1 LTHPVRRLFRTL
13 YAATVL
19 LPAGLD
25 AQAGRPVSILVYT
38 KNGPGYAHQNVP
50 SAVAALRKLG
60 SEHGMAIDV
69 TDDPSAFTEAR
80 LSRYTL
86 LLFAS
91 TTNDVFDTDEQRLA
105 LRRYIEAGGGFVGLH
120 SVAVTERSWP
130 WFRLL
135 VGAAFAWHPPFQT
148 LRLTRVDPVHPSV
161 RDLPASW
168 TKRDE
173 LYFLTDIGPGITV
186 VLAHDLTAGIAGDSA
201 RIQRLSAPFKGS
213 YPAAWHQ
220 RIDGGRIWIT
230 TLGHD
235 KSDYQDPTYLT
246 LVLGG
251 IRFVASESRGP
262 DFRKAYSTRHDAPT
276 RAAPPAR
283 P

>member
-1 LTHPVRRLFRTL
+1 MTLRFLTLCAALMLPPKDLATQGRRT
-13 YAATVL
+13 
-19 LPAGLD
+19 
-25 AQAGRPVSILVYT
+25 VSILVYT
-38 KNGPGYAHQNVP
+38 RNGPGYAHQNVP

-60 SEHGMAIDV
+60 SEHGMTIDV

-80 LSRYTL
+80 LARYTL

-91 TTNDVFDTDEQRLA
+91 TTNDVFDTDAQRLA

-120 SVAVTERSWP
+120 SAADTERSWP
-130 WFRLL
+130 WYRRM

-148 LRLTRVDPVHPSV
+148 LRLTRVDPIHASV
-161 RDLPASW
+161 RELPETWS
-168 TKRDE
+168 KRDE

-186 VLAHDLTAGIAGDSA
+186 VLAHDLTAAIAGDSA
-201 RIQRLSAPFKGS
+201 RIRRHSAPFKDT

-220 RIDGGRIWIT
+220 RFDGGTIWIT

-235 KSDYQDPTYLT
+235 KADYQDPTYLK

-251 IRFVASESRGP
+251 IKFVAGESRGP
-262 DFRKAYSTRHDAPT
+262 DFRKAYSTRHDAPN
-276 RAAPPAR
+276 RPASPAR

>member
-1 LTHPVRRLFRTL
+1 MSRRFLAF

-19 LPAGLD
+19 LPAGLA
-25 AQAGRPVSILVYT
+25 AQAGRTVRILVYT
-38 KNGPGYAHQNVP
+38 KNGPGYVHQNVP

-60 SEHGMAIDV
+60 RDHGMTVEV
-69 TDDPSAFTEAR
+69 TDDPSAFTETR

-91 TTNDVFDTDEQRLA
+91 TTNDVFDTDDQRLA

-120 SVAVTERSWP
+120 SVADTERGWA
-130 WFRLL
+130 WFHQM
-135 VGAAFAWHPPFQT
+135 VGATFAWHPPFQT
-148 LRLTRVDPVHPSV
+148 LRLKRVHPVHPSV
-161 RDLPASW
+161 RDLPETWS
-168 TKRDE
+168 KSDE
-173 LYFLTDIGPGITV
+173 LYFLEDIGPGITA
-186 VLAHDLTAGIAGDSA
+186 VLAHDLTAAIAGDKA
-201 RIQRLSAPFKGS
+201 RIQQLSAPFGDT

-220 RIDGGRIWIT
+220 RFDGGRIWIT

-235 KSDYQDPTYLT
+235 KSDYQDATYLK

-251 IRFVASESRGP
+251 IRFVAGASRGP
-262 DFRKAYSTRHDAPT
+262 DFRKAYSTRHDAPR
-276 RAAPPAR
+276 RAASPAR

>member
-1 LTHPVRRLFRTL
+1 MGRLFRTL
-13 YAATVL
+13 FTATVL

-25 AQAGRPVSILVYT
+25 GQAGRRVSLLVYT

-60 SEHGMAIDV
+60 REHGMTIDV

-120 SVAVTERSWP
+120 SVADTERSWP
-130 WFRLL
+130 WFRRM

-148 LRLTRVDPVHPSV
+148 LRLKRLAPTHPSV
-161 RDLPASW
+161 RDLPETWS
-168 TKRDE
+168 KGDE
-173 LYFLTDIGPGITV
+173 LYFLKDIGPGITV
-186 VLAHDLTAGIAGDSA
+186 VLAHDLTAAIAGDSA
-201 RIQRLSAPFKGS
+201 RIQRFSAPFTS
-213 YPAAWHQ
+213 TYPAAWHQ
-220 RIDGGRIWIT
+220 RFDGAPIWIT

-235 KSDYQDPTYLT
+235 KADYQDPTYLK

-251 IRFVASESRGP
+251 IRFVAGESRGP

-276 RAAPPAR
+276 RPAAPAR